1 MLDMFYDGNPQLETG
16 AVVCQVAPSFI
27 RFGSFEIHAARQNVD
42 LLRELVDY
50 TIRTDF
56 PHLGTPNAETYLVWF
71 KEVCVK
77 TAEMIVHWQRVCFVH
92 GVMNTD
98 NMSILGLTI
107 DYGPYGWLE
116 NYDPDL
122 DAEYYR

>member
-56 PHLGTPNAETYLVWF
+56 PHLYSQV
-71 KEVCVK
+71 
-77 TAEMIVHWQRVCFVH
+77 IHCF
-92 GVMNTD
+92 
-98 NMSILGLTI
+98 
-107 DYGPYGWLE
+107 
-116 NYDPDL
+116 
-122 DAEYYR
+122 AA